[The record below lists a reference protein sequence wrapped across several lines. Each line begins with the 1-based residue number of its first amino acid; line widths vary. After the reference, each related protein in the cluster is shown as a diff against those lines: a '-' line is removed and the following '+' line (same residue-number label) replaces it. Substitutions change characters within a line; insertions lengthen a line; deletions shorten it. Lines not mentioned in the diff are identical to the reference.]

1 MHSNMLIRE
10 KSQIYTTKRKKR
22 IDDINFWINSTFS
35 FLLWLI
41 AVCFIYLIWSLN
53 VWATQWYDIRTLE
66 VEKQNLLIQKE
77 QLETKIS
84 TLESFDTIRNSDSYW
99 EMEKIEHPDFI
110 VIRNGINYAYNN

>member
-1 MHSNMLIRE
+1 MHSNMLITDY
-10 KSQIYTTKRKKR
+10 SQRSCTKRKKR

-53 VWATQWYDIRTLE
+53 VWATQWYDIRELE
-66 VEKQNLLIQKE
+66 VEKQNLLIEKE

-84 TLESFDTIRNSDSYW
+84 TLESFDTIRNSKSY
-99 EMEKIEHPDFI
+99 EKMEKIESPDFI
-110 VIRNGINYAYNN
+110 VIRNWINYAYNN